1 MNNNIIVTTISVADA
16 RGNIARIIDH
26 TLLRADATLDD
37 LEKLCREAREYSF
50 AAVCVNPGNV
60 AYCVEHL
67 AGSGIPVATV
77 VGFPLGANTISTKEI
92 ETEFAVD
99 DGALEID
106 MVLNIGMLKSGNDN
120 YVREDI
126 QAVVEAARSHLV
138 KVIIETALLTE
149 TEKIRACELAKLSGA
164 NFVKTSTG
172 FSKAGATAE
181 DVALM
186 RRIVGD
192 DLGVKASGGIRSF
205 EEAIKMVEAGAN
217 RIGTSSGVQIVRR
230 AEEKL
235 KQ

>member
-1 MNNNIIVTTISVADA
+1 MNENIFETNVSAADA
-16 RGNIARIIDH
+16 RKNIARIIDH
-26 TLLRADATLDD
+26 TLLKADATPAD
-37 LEKLCREAREYSF
+37 LKKLCREAREYSF

-60 AYCVEHL
+60 AFCVEQL
-67 AGSGIPVATV
+67 EGSDIPVATV
-77 VGFPLGANTISTKEI
+77 VGFPLGANTISIKEI

-120 YVREDI
+120 YVREEI
-126 QAVVEAARSHLV
+126 RAVVEAARSHLV

-149 TEKIRACELAKLSGA
+149 AEKVRACELAKLAGA
-164 NFVKTSTG
+164 HFVKTSTG

-186 RRIVGD
+186 RRTVGD
-192 DLGVKASGGIRSF
+192 NLGVKASGGIRSF
-205 EEAIKMVEAGAN
+205 EDTMKMVEAGAN
-217 RIGTSSGVQIVRR
+217 RIGTSSGIQIVRC

-235 KQ
+235 RQ